1 MRTFNHRLVLSALCI
16 ASCSLTLV
24 HAAPAVPAVSAPK
37 VNATA
42 TSAASQSAVTANT
55 KTSAAPKPAPA
66 NDSRA
71 LIERGITAYM
81 KDGPEAALSAWLQY
95 SALEG
100 NTEASGQ
107 ANSLKKVG
115 EFYGPVEGFDILH
128 EHAMS
133 PRTRMVVAVIHYE
146 KGPLFL
152 RMQTYQTKA
161 GHWVATE
168 FNFNTNA
175 IDVMPD
181 SLTFG
186 REPRAK

>member
-1 MRTFNHRLVLSALCI
+1 MRLLNHRWVLSALCI
-16 ASCSLTLV
+16 ASCTLT
-24 HAAPAVPAVSAPK
+24 HAAPAAQAAP
-37 VNATA
+37 T
-42 TSAASQSAVTANT
+42 NT
-55 KTSAAPKPAPA
+55 KTSATAKPAPA

-71 LIERGITAYM
+71 LVERGITAYM

-115 EFYGPVEGFDILH
+115 EFYGAVEGFDIMH

-152 RMQTYQTKA
+152 RMQTYKTKA

-186 REPRAK
+186 RNSSGK

>member
-1 MRTFNHRLVLSALCI
+1 MLVLLRRLTLAMVC
-16 ASCSLTLV
+16 ASSLTMLA
-24 HAAPAVPAVSAPK
+24 HAASPAT
-37 VNATA
+37 TA
-42 TSAASQSAVTANT
+42 TPTPAARLSTPTVGKTAT
-55 KTSAAPKPAPA
+55 KPPPA

-71 LIERGITAYM
+71 LVDRGIEAYM
-81 KDGPEAALSAWLQY
+81 KDGPDAALAAWLQY

-100 NTEASGQ
+100 NSEASGQ
-107 ANSLKKVG
+107 ANSLRKVG
-115 EFYGPVEGFDILH
+115 EFYGKVEGADIIH

-175 IDVMPD
+175 IDLMPD
-181 SLTFG
+181 TLTFG
-186 REPRAK
+186 RNPNVK